1 MKQLLTL
8 AVTSLLA
15 TTAFADPI
23 HSAVWNGDLEGVQAE
38 LDNGV
43 DVDEKD
49 DLWGRTPLH
58 IAAEEGHKEI
68 AELLIA
74 AGADVNAKDSVGFTP
89 LHEAAFYGQNE
100 IAELLIAKGADVNAK
115 DDSQS
120 SHYVGTPLNCAAWE
134 GHKEIA
140 ELLIAAGADVNAKA
154 QADSTPLDFSNMN
167 KHPKTA
173 DLLRKHGGKTKTL
186 TLTSIDGNWGITGIS
201 NESYTY
207 QIGSKNEVKDGFVT
221 WEREG
226 VPHPIVEEN
235 GTYYLYKGTPYEGTL
250 TPDSISTDTL
260 TWIFSGIGTATWT
273 RTITISSRE
282 ELKAKGK

>member
-1 MKQLLTL
+1 MKHLLTL

-74 AGADVNAKDSVGFTP
+74 KGADVNAKDSVGFTP

-115 DDSQS
+115 DDNF
-120 SHYVGTPLNCAAWE
+120 VGTPLHRAAYY
-134 GHKEIA
+134 GQKEIA
-140 ELLIAAGADVNAKA
+140 ELLIASGADVDAKVVG
-154 QADSTPLDFSNMN
+154 SGPHKGKTPLDAANETN
-167 KHPKTA
+167 HPEIA
-173 DLLRKHGGKTKTL
+173 DLLRKHGGKTKKEL
-186 TLTSIDGNWGITGIS
+186 
-201 NESYTY
+201 EA
-207 QIGSKNEVKDGFVT
+207 
-221 WEREG
+221 EG
-226 VPHPIVEEN
+226 
-235 GTYYLYKGTPYEGTL
+235 K
-250 TPDSISTDTL
+250 
-260 TWIFSGIGTATWT
+260 
-273 RTITISSRE
+273 
-282 ELKAKGK
+282 